1 MTDIPDQAVTGGVKH
16 IMQCQREF
24 NCTQT
29 RRQMSAGSRDCV
41 DQVVADFLGQLGQL
55 CLLELAQI
63 RWRIYAVQKNIL
75 WRFIH
80 RESRIRAD
88 VWPELR

>member
-1 MTDIPDQAVTGGVKH
+1 MELMFPARQYFVRIGLVTDIPDQAVTGGVKY

-41 DQVVADFLGQLGQL
+41 DQVVADLLGQLGQL
-55 CLLELAQI
+55 CLLELA
-63 RWRIYAVQKNIL
+63 
-75 WRFIH
+75 
-80 RESRIRAD
+80 
-88 VWPELR
+88 